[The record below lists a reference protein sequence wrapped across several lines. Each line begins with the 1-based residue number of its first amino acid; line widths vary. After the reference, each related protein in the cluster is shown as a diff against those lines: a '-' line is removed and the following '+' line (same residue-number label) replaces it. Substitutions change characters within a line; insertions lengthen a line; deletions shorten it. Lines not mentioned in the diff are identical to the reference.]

1 MPHLCKSAC
10 KAKFVLKRAHA
21 RRARPHAHVGP
32 GRMCRTLV
40 LTDHNAQVVE
50 RLAANVALNRASNLA
65 ACEAV
70 SVECLDWRD
79 FLAPGPRREG
89 GLGLTERDLL
99 GIPGGPG
106 PGGPGSGRGFL
117 GSAAETTGDRTRY
130 QVILG
135 ADVVYSHEAVEMLVS
150 TVDALLAPTHD
161 AVFLLA
167 YVSRWPAV
175 DEALTRSAA
184 RHRLILSEVLLPAT

>member
-70 SVECLDWRD
+70 SVECLDWCD
-79 FLAPGPRREG
+79 FLAPPH
-89 GLGLTERDLL
+89 
-99 GIPGGPG
+99 
-106 PGGPGSGRGFL
+106 

>member
-99 GIPGGPG
+99 GITGGPG
-106 PGGPGSGRGFL
+106 PGGGRVRPGVGRPFVLIKNKHFDTHASKPSPGVNFEAP
-117 GSAAETTGDRTRY
+117 AAGASKIDRVPQACGT
-130 QVILG
+130 
-135 ADVVYSHEAVEMLVS
+135 
-150 TVDALLAPTHD
+150 
-161 AVFLLA
+161 
-167 YVSRWPAV
+167 
-175 DEALTRSAA
+175 
-184 RHRLILSEVLLPAT
+184 